1 MSVYFWQLIVSAYLL
16 GSVPAA
22 YLAGKWSKGIDLRY
36 RGSGNVG
43 ATNLLRFASRRIAGP
58 VIFFDFMKGGVMVW
72 LARWLG
78 FSLGS
83 QMGVGIAAVCG
94 HNWPLSLRFKG
105 GRGIITTSAVV
116 FTAARVNEL
125 VSVGTTALIITGLNA
140 VVWVNVLFK
149 RGPLG
154 VFIAI
159 AAIPPLAWGLQA
171 PLSFVQGCLGLFG
184 VFVARRLTAPQPV
197 KVESLTRR
205 QVLINRLLFDRDI
218 RDKETWLSLLLRWEA
233 KLRGVTDDEACH
245 PPLC

>member
-43 ATNLLRFASRRIAGP
+43 ASNLLRFASRRIAVP
-58 VIFFDFMKGGVMVW
+58 VILFDFIKGGIVVW
-72 LARWLG
+72 LGWRLG
-78 FSLGS
+78 FSLGP

-105 GRGIITTSAVV
+105 GRGVITTSAVV

-125 VSVGTTALIITGLNA
+125 VSWGTTALIITALNA

-154 VFIAI
+154 MFIVI
-159 AAIPPLAWGLQA
+159 AAIPPLAWALRA
-171 PLSFVQGCLGLFG
+171 PLPFVQGCLGLFG

-197 KVESLTRR
+197 KVESLNRR
-205 QVLINRLLFDRDI
+205 QVLINRLLFDRDMG
-218 RDKETWLSLLLRWEA
+218 DKEAWVALIEKQGKYERL
-233 KLRGVTDDEACH
+233 VNNQM
-245 PPLC
+245 